1 MKISNSSL
9 SIRSKMTLILDT
21 GQLMMES
28 GAGSKRIVRDMLR
41 TAACLGIY
49 WEDVQ
54 IHITYSTIMINV
66 DDGEKAY
73 TMFRKC
79 YRHGINMTALL
90 QTSEASWEAL
100 YKNESYDNFRLRLN
114 YIRQN
119 FRNRIYPEWMVVLAI
134 GLASAAFCLIFGG
147 HAVDAIFTMLA
158 AMVGALVKYVCNRL
172 EVNGYVTIAISAF
185 FATLTAYGTMYLP
198 GATNPFLPVVASAL
212 TLIPGVPL
220 INGVDDFLNSYLTSG
235 MTRFTHTVLIM
246 LAMTFGIAGAVS
258 LTNVPSF
265 TEVPIA
271 PEHLYIMQALAAAM
285 AAFGFSIMFN
295 VPRRYI
301 IAACLGAV
309 LTVDTRNILMVSFHM
324 GMASASFLGAAL
336 LSVFYFALSR
346 YFHAPVFVVTIPA
359 IIPLIPGVL
368 LYRFLFAIIDIGQID
383 LIELLTAFKTGVEA
397 MLIILGL
404 SLGATLP
411 DAIAHQY
418 IERSKRKNLEK
429 LLKRRDGIEADIRK
443 AADLD
448 KASGRG

>member
-9 SIRSKMTLILDT
+9 SIRSKMMLILDT

-119 FRNRIYPEWMVVLAI
+119 FRNRIYPEWMIILAI

-147 HAVDAIFTMLA
+147 HAVDALFTMLA
-158 AMVGALVKYVCNRL
+158 AMVGAVVKYGCNRL

-271 PEHLYIMQALAAAM
+271 PEHLYIMQALA
-285 AAFGFSIMFN
+285 
-295 VPRRYI
+295 
-301 IAACLGAV
+301 
-309 LTVDTRNILMVSFHM
+309 
-324 GMASASFLGAAL
+324 
-336 LSVFYFALSR
+336 
-346 YFHAPVFVVTIPA
+346 
-359 IIPLIPGVL
+359 
-368 LYRFLFAIIDIGQID
+368 
-383 LIELLTAFKTGVEA
+383 
-397 MLIILGL
+397 
-404 SLGATLP
+404 
-411 DAIAHQY
+411 
-418 IERSKRKNLEK
+418 
-429 LLKRRDGIEADIRK
+429 
-443 AADLD
+443 
-448 KASGRG
+448 

>member
-100 YKNESYDNFRLRLN
+100 YKN
-114 YIRQN
+114 
-119 FRNRIYPEWMVVLAI
+119 RIYPEWMIILAI

-147 HAVDAIFTMLA
+147 HAVDALFTMLA
-158 AMVGALVKYVCNRL
+158 AMVGALVKYGCNRL

-285 AAFGFSIMFN
+285 AALGFSIMFN

-336 LSVFYFALSR
+336 LSVFYFAVSR

-383 LIELLTAFKTGVEA
+383 LMELLTAFKTGVEA